1 MRAGQDEVKHLKAT
15 VQGLRE
21 ELESTKFMAD
31 EALDQT
37 KRHARNENAHLEGMI
52 AALRDEL
59 EKAKGNK

>member
-1 MRAGQDEVKHLKAT
+1 LKAT